1 MVERGGRE
9 LFAQLLM
16 PAKVS
21 DSAQRLEVQ
30 HIELHHLPR
39 TIDIDSLSIE
49 SSWAVAAE
57 DLAEVAIPLSGNICI
72 FGARNSG
79 RSTVMNAMAQV
90 WKRLHPLGQVF
101 DRRNHEEI
109 SEFTALSDEH
119 PTLILADETTMN
131 PTILEYLYQTTQGRG
146 NVTCIGSASP
156 NFVRSHPEHWI
167 NVMRRTRTGLLL
179 GRAALEDADLFGLY
193 STQPHVF
200 GEANGRGLWVVDGY
214 PVGIVQSASAK
225 FEAVA

>member
-1 MVERGGRE
+1 
-9 LFAQLLM
+9 
-16 PAKVS
+16 
-21 DSAQRLEVQ
+21 
-30 HIELHHLPR
+30 
-39 TIDIDSLSIE
+39 
-49 SSWAVAAE
+49 
-57 DLAEVAIPLSGNICI
+57 
-72 FGARNSG
+72 
-79 RSTVMNAMAQV
+79 
-90 WKRLHPLGQVF
+90 
-101 DRRNHEEI
+101 
-109 SEFTALSDEH
+109 
-119 PTLILADETTMN
+119 MN